1 MTNFQNIFVYFV
13 YLGLTDLKQ
22 DDMISNLPALTI
34 CSAPANTTKI
44 FVQA

>member
-22 DDMISNLPALTI
+22 DDMISNMWATGDSKRVMI
-34 CSAPANTTKI
+34 G
-44 FVQA
+44 VG